1 MKPTILKI
9 SLIFLF
15 LSLMGAGCEKEE
27 EQLWE
32 ISPTS
37 KSAIIQKEVDGI
49 QFKFCLLNK
58 EGEPATIFNEGEN
71 FTFSFSIKNNFE
83 DTLIITTEFIS
94 SEFFRVFHT
103 QDNIDMGKP
112 WTGLWCEFRLGPQ
125 ILMLPPVQSIQ
136 LNCPWALTE
145 NNKPDHPLCMGE
157 SKNPLAKG
165 EYYTKLN
172 LDFHYSKNGKKEQIN
187 NILFK
192 IIFKIQ

>member
-1 MKPTILKI
+1 MKTTILKI
-9 SLIFLF
+9 SAFLLLF
-15 LSLMGAGCEKEE
+15 SMGAGCEKEA

-37 KSAIIQKEVDGI
+37 ESAIIQKEVDGI

-83 DTLIITTEFIS
+83 DTVIITPEFIS
-94 SEFFRVFHT
+94 SEFFRVYHT

-112 WTGLWCEFRLGPQ
+112 WTGSWCLFRLEPE
-125 ILMLPPVQSIQ
+125 IFILPPVQSRQ
-136 LNCPWALTE
+136 LNCPWMLTG
-145 NNKPDHPLCMGE
+145 NNKPDYPLCMAE

-165 EYYTKLN
+165 DYYTKFN

-187 NILFK
+187 NI
-192 IIFKIQ
+192 IFKINFKIQ